1 MGADLYINS
10 LYEANSEKW
19 RKIFEELAQ
28 SRDKVFSHQE
38 QRLWTNTGRDN
49 VLGSLTMVR
58 LLVTGSKEKPM
69 QRIEKETDKIID
81 RLRAFTLPKHYKP
94 KPCKAISARI
104 QKLVSIAYEEMY
116 AVGYFRESDGGGV
129 GLARLGLSWWQDFG
143 KVVNKQGFVSPR
155 GAKKFLKIMQQS
167 QFAPIKEFAEKN
179 NLTVDD
185 KENTLQSWDKHH
197 ARRKKE
203 LERFLQTAID
213 LKEPIRASI

>member
-38 QRLWTNTGRDN
+38 QRLWSNIGRDN

-81 RLRAFTLPKHYKP
+81 RLRKFTLPRHYKP
-94 KPCKAISARI
+94 EPCKAISDRI
-104 QKLVSIAYEEMY
+104 QKLVSIAYDEMY
-116 AVGYFRESDGGGV
+116 AVGYFREGYGGGGV
-129 GLARLGLSWWQDFG
+129 LSRLGLSWWQDFG

-167 QFAPIKEFAEKN
+167 QFAPIKEFAEKQK
-179 NLTVDD
+179 LTVDD
-185 KENTLQSWDKHH
+185 KENSLQSWDKHH

-203 LERFLQTAID
+203 LEKFLQTAID